1 MSLQPILYAEDE
13 ENDAFFLRR
22 AFTAAEIPNPLV
34 VVPDGQ
40 EAIHYCGGL
49 GAGASGNPPPCLI
62 LLDLNMPIK
71 SGIDVLEWIRQASPI
86 ANVPVIILS
95 SSLQPYDIQVAY
107 SRGANA
113 YLVKPSVPDELIA
126 MARSIKDFWLDRNR
140 SVPG

>member
-22 AFTAAEIPNPLV
+22 AFTAAEIPHPLV

-40 EAIHYCGGL
+40 EAIRYCGGL
-49 GAGASGNPPPCLI
+49 GGAASQPLPCLI

-71 SGIDVLEWIRQASPI
+71 SGIEVLEWIRQKSPI
-86 ANVPVIILS
+86 ATVPVIILS